1 MVRMADHI
9 KMLGSSGSTTN
20 NLNKGQFSKIELVI
34 PENDDMNK
42 FATLVKPLFDAIKHN
57 QQGNAFLAIT
67 RDTLLPRLMSG
78 KIDVSNVDI

>member
-1 MVRMADHI
+1 M
-9 KMLGSSGSTTN
+9 
-20 NLNKGQFSKIELVI
+20 FE
-34 PENDDMNK
+34 
-42 FATLVKPLFDAIKHN
+42 AIKHN